1 MSAIGSYEVLT
12 RDGFAACLD
21 AARNVHPE
29 TTGKW
34 IFKTTREKG
43 REAFDAAWAA
53 ARVDAVG
60 FDYSGYV
67 LGNYLDAQLAINNL
81 RLFDDESEPA
91 LALANVFTAAFVFDV
106 PRTLP
111 ELPTDRLQAYCR
123 EEYHEDSEDL
133 IEPIQ
138 AAHAFYAEGIA
149 AITAANLVV
158 FVIR

>member
-21 AARNVHPE
+21 AARGVTLE
-29 TTGKW
+29 SSGKW
-34 IFKTTREKG
+34 IFKTTREHG

-53 ARVDAVG
+53 ARVDEVD

-81 RLFDDESEPA
+81 RLFDEESEPA
-91 LALANVFTAAFVFDV
+91 QALARVFTAAFVFDV

-111 ELPTDRLQAYCR
+111 EIPTDKLQAYCR
-123 EEYHEDSEDL
+123 EEYGEDGEDL
-133 IEPIQ
+133 IEPLQ
-138 AAHAFYAEGIA
+138 AAHAFYAQGIG

-158 FVIR
+158 FIIR

>member
-12 RDGFAACLD
+12 RAGFAACLD

-34 IFKTTREKG
+34 VFKTTKVQG
-43 REAFDAAWAA
+43 RDAFDAAWTA
-53 ARVDAVG
+53 ARVDAVV

-81 RLFDDESEPA
+81 RLFDEESDIAQA
-91 LALANVFTAAFVFDV
+91 LALVFTEAFVFDT

-111 ELPTDRLQAYCR
+111 ELPAEKLQAYCR
-123 EEYHEDSEDL
+123 EEYSEDGQDL

-138 AAHAFYAEGIA
+138 AAHAFYAEGLA
-149 AITAANLVV
+149 AISPTNLVV